1 VELGHVAVE
10 RSLFHAIVR
19 EQVGGIVGGHICLL
33 GADRF
38 ISAADGRRDLKRA
51 DAPHVLRISKRS
63 LVTIHTDV
71 NTLVGGRAE
80 GFKILPTPFFDN
92 ASGPPHHRD
101 PALAG

>member
-1 VELGHVAVE
+1 
-10 RSLFHAIVR
+10 
-19 EQVGGIVGGHICLL
+19 L

-80 GFKILPTPFFDN
+80 GFKILPTPSSTMRQDHLIT
-92 ASGPPHHRD
+92 ATQ
-101 PALAG
+101 LAG